1 MQENV
6 LTESQSSPSRR
17 SNNIWENKKVQQTHG
32 SSSTAR
38 HVVINIRH
46 SSMENKRS
54 KIVSETNAVLNPD
67 GSAIISIHSKASQ
80 IMNITIHIPY
90 AIQLN
95 EIPEIKT
102 ALKIKMDI

>member
-1 MQENV
+1 M
-6 LTESQSSPSRR
+6 
-17 SNNIWENKKVQQTHG
+17 
-32 SSSTAR
+32 
-38 HVVINIRH
+38 
-46 SSMENKRS
+46 
-54 KIVSETNAVLNPD
+54 SETNAVLNPD